1 MLCGDLSGKG
11 IQTRGDLCKHTADS
25 LGCTVESSATFY
37 FSSYVTL
44 ETVPC
49 TSSKTQGTYM
59 CTTSAQLLCK
69 KPWRL
74 FLHLS
79 QVPGY

>member
-1 MLCGDLSGKG
+1 MLCGDLWKG
-11 IQTRGDLCKHTADS
+11 HPNKRDLCKHTADL
-25 LGCTVESSATFY
+25 LGYTVECSATFY

-49 TSSKTQGTYM
+49 TSSKTQSAYM
-59 CTTSAQLLCK
+59 CTISAQLLCK